1 MQSFLQYKR
10 FRDAAAKQLERDRV
24 KLRGLQQENRE
35 ERDREWITTGSS
47 DDSKTDLEKNGSGQE
62 DEPADGSLSREIRAG
77 DADPTIDPSL
87 PQEEEETMQKGQR
100 PYNFREEAEEATNR
114 RHEGDE
120 DDDNDDDDDDYEL
133 AQQRTTLSRMTT
145 QHSTGTALGNV
156 LTGINVRRRSTKE
169 GGDGNVFVVGYE
181 GPDDPN
187 DPHNW
192 PLSRRIPCTFLV
204 AGIGCV
210 VGIAS
215 AIESSALKPA
225 AEEFGVA
232 EIVESMATG
241 LFLIG
246 FGAGSLF
253 AGPISET
260 VGRNPVYICTLAI
273 YMCFLVGCG
282 LAPNIGAQLALR
294 FIAGCFASTPL
305 TCAGGTI
312 SDLWSP
318 LERVF
323 AFPIFANAAF
333 TGELC
338 WAQILAFVADSPL
351 KVLYLVRSWA
361 AILSCSSTGA
371 GSSGSHLLPPVWS
384 SLSSYSSSRR
394 RTRPSC

>member
-1 MQSFLQYKR
+1 MQSYLQYKR

-24 KLRGLQQENRE
+24 KLRNQQQEDRE
-35 ERDREWITTGSS
+35 DREREWITTGSS
-47 DDSKTDLEKNGSGQE
+47 DDSKTDLEKNGSGEE
-62 DEPADGSLSREIRAG
+62 DARADDNLPHGVHAG
-77 DADPTIDPSL
+77 NADPTIDPSL
-87 PQEEEETMQKGQR
+87 PQEEKATMQEDQR
-100 PYNFREEAEEATNR
+100 PDNFREEAEEAGHR
-114 RHEGDE
+114 RHEREEDG
-120 DDDNDDDDDDYEL
+120 DDDEDDDDYEL
-133 AQQRTTLSRMTT
+133 AHQRTTLSRMTT

-156 LTGINVRRRSTKE
+156 LTGINVRKRSTKE

-232 EIVESMATG
+232 EVVESMATG

-273 YMCFLVGCG
+273 YMCFLVGCA
-282 LAPNIGAQLALR
+282 LAPNIGGQLAMR

-312 SDLWSP
+312 SDLWNP

-323 AFPIFANAAF
+323 SFPIFANAAF

-338 WAQILAFVADSPL
+338 
-351 KVLYLVRSWA
+351 
-361 AILSCSSTGA
+361 
-371 GSSGSHLLPPVWS
+371 
-384 SLSSYSSSRR
+384 
-394 RTRPSC
+394 

>member
-10 FRDAAAKQLERDRV
+10 FRDAAVKQLERDRV
-24 KLRGLQQENRE
+24 KLRNLQQEGRE
-35 ERDREWITTGSS
+35 DREQEWVTTGSS

-62 DEPADGSLSREIRAG
+62 DGRADDSQSRGGQPG
-77 DADPTIDPSL
+77 DADPSIDPSL
-87 PQEEEETMQKGQR
+87 PQEEGKNMQKDQR
-100 PYNFREEAEEATNR
+100 PDNFREEAEEATNNR
-114 RHEGDE
+114 RQAGEE
-120 DDDNDDDDDDYEL
+120 DDDNDDDDDDDYEL

-156 LTGINVRRRSTKE
+156 LTGINVRKRSTKE

-181 GPDDPN
+181 GPNDPN

-232 EIVESMATG
+232 EVVESMATG

-282 LAPNIGAQLALR
+282 LAPNIGGQLAMR

-323 AFPIFANAAF
+323 SFPIFANAAF

-338 WAQILAFVADSPL
+338 AEL
-351 KVLYLVRSWA
+351 R
-361 AILSCSSTGA
+361 
-371 GSSGSHLLPPVWS
+371 HLRFLG
-384 SLSSYSSSRR
+384 L
-394 RTRPSC
+394 TFLL